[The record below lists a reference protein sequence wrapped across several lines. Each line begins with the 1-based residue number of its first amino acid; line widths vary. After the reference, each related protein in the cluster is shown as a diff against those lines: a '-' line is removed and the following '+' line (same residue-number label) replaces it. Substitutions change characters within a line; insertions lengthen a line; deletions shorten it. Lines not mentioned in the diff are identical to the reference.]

1 MNPNNSP
8 RRWPLLLVM
17 AGVVVAMTATT
28 AAFVTHDP
36 EWRYVLAAGGIA
48 QILGW
53 TLHGSRRSGGDR

>member
-1 MNPNNSP
+1 MSPDNSP

-36 EWRYVLAAGGIA
+36 VWRYVLAAGCFV
-48 QILGW
+48 QFLGW
-53 TLHGSRRSGGDR
+53 TLHGRRRSGGDR